1 MAELGVHESALL
13 TDLALCV
20 NRWRLF
26 SPGWYV
32 CVLARVQ
39 LSAEEWEVPGL
50 VAMVNYGR
58 KKQCE
63 VRDEVFH
70 GPPNFV
76 LDVFDA
82 ADDQNFLRR
91 RDRFCKYG
99 VHEYVAILNDDPKAI
114 VWHRLDAGG
123 YRSVEPDDDGII
135 NSEALPNFWVP
146 LNALRDR
153 DWWTVLGCIEWGVS
167 RRANFSSTKAAADLR
182 FEASVLER
190 IDGVDHLTV
199 AIDHHCR
206 REAFDLVALAGHAL
220 ADARLSL
227 LQFRVGRIERHTER
241 QFAAFPYAAP

>member
-32 CVLARVQ
+32 CVLTRVQ

-76 LDVFDA
+76 LDVFDDA
-82 ADDQNFLRR
+82 ADETYLRR
-91 RDRFCKYG
+91 RDRFSRYG
-99 VHEYVAILNDDPKAI
+99 VHEYVAILNDDPKA
-114 VWHRLDAGG
+114 
-123 YRSVEPDDDGII
+123 SPGIGWM
-135 NSEALPNFWVP
+135 P
-146 LNALRDR
+146 
-153 DWWTVLGCIEWGVS
+153 
-167 RRANFSSTKAAADLR
+167 AAT
-182 FEASVLER
+182 
-190 IDGVDHLTV
+190 G
-199 AIDHHCR
+199 
-206 REAFDLVALAGHAL
+206 
-220 ADARLSL
+220 RLSPTTTGSSGA
-227 LQFRVGRIERHTER
+227 RRCPTSGSR
-241 QFAAFPYAAP
+241 

>member
-32 CVLARVQ
+32 CVLVRVQ

-70 GPPNFV
+70 GPPNFI

-82 ADDQNFLRR
+82 AADENYLRR
-91 RDRFCKYG
+91 RDRFSRYG
-99 VHEYVAILNDDPKAI
+99 VHEYVAILNDDPKALA
-114 VWHRLDAGG
+114 WHRLDAGG
-123 YRSVEPDDDGII
+123 YRSVEPDDDGIFR
-135 NSEALPNFWVP
+135 SEALPNFWVP

-153 DWWTVLGCIEWGVS
+153 DWWTVLGCIERGVS
-167 RRANFSSTKAAADLR
+167 RARTSAKPRLPPTTSSR
-182 FEASVLER
+182 R
-190 IDGVDHLTV
+190 V
-199 AIDHHCR
+199 AIAL
-206 REAFDLVALAGHAL
+206 EARDRTS
-220 ADARLSL
+220 ARS
-227 LQFRVGRIERHTER
+227 RSVR
-241 QFAAFPYAAP
+241 